1 MRLAVILTCGGHI
14 VIALATAMMGHKTP
28 GILNEFMT
36 SSGGGYYGAG
46 SAGRVLSHGTIIT
59 RGIKKGA

>member
-1 MRLAVILTCGGHI
+1 
-14 VIALATAMMGHKTP
+14 MMGYKTP
-28 GILNEFMT
+28 GILNEFMAT
-36 SSGGGYYGAG
+36 SGGGYYGAG